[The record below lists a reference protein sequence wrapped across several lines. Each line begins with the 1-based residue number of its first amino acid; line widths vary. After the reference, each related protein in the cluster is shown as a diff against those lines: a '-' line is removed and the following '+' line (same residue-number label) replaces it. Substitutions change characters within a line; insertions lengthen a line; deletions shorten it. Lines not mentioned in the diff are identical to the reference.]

1 MFNIQVAR
9 DDLLLALQAVSSTVG
24 DNSQGLGDNCISI
37 TDLGNNFIQ
46 VYTSNSVEFSSVEIV
61 LTKGSTGKSE
71 RMPFIEFKRF
81 KTIIES
87 IPKGEYV
94 NIKAST
100 NDIEIDYKTFG
111 NKGKPIKLTGATNGM
126 IPLPTFTTPTDLLCI
141 DTILIKNSIDK
152 ICSITKNDPNNQ
164 YSGCFKIS
172 TDQYNVDFISIDNK
186 NNRMCL
192 CSGTN
197 TNVNKGDMFL
207 EADKF
212 KKAFKQLFMEY
223 DDIYMET
230 NGNINRI
237 MGNTKISSSSTIL
250 YSPTYYTRVLNA
262 TFPPVIKSM
271 FDNVNDFVEIDKDE
285 LTASLIRI
293 GAIEDN
299 VIGAGTMELKIH
311 NNVIDII
318 KTSQYGIVEDSFDT
332 NTESSVSFNEVF
344 KAKPLAEIL
353 KNFQSTPDVAYSHS
367 SFEIGV
373 GTNSVNN
380 TNYYVLKEGSCK
392 GSIDTK
398 FLIIGLGQQTPNNP

>member
-9 DDLLLALQAVSSTVG
+9 DDLLSAIQAVSSTVG
-24 DNSQGLGDNCISI
+24 DASQGLGDDCISI
-37 TDLGNNFIQ
+37 TDLGNNFIRI
-46 VYTSNSVEFSSVEIV
+46 YTTNSFEFSSVEIV
-61 LTKGSTGKSE
+61 LTKGSASKPE

-111 NKGKPIKLTGATNGM
+111 NKGKPVKLTGATNSM
-126 IPLPTFTTPTDLLCI
+126 IPLPTFTPTDSLCI
-141 DTILIKNSIDK
+141 DTKLIKSSIDK
-152 ICSITKNDPNNQ
+152 ICSITKSDPNNL

-172 TDQYNVDFISIDNK
+172 TDQYDVDFISIDNK

-197 TNVNKGDMFL
+197 TNVNKGSMFL

-223 DDIYMET
+223 DDINMET
-230 NGNINRI
+230 NGNLNCIK
-237 MGNTKISSSSTIL
+237 GNTKINSSSTVL
-250 YSPTYYTRVLNA
+250 YSPTYYARVLNG

-271 FDNVNDFVEIDKDE
+271 FDNVHDFVEIDKDE
-285 LTASLIRI
+285 LTASLTRI

-299 VIGAGTMELKIH
+299 VIGAGTMELRIH

-332 NTESSVSFNEVF
+332 NTESSISFSEVF

-353 KNFQSTPDVAYSHS
+353 KNFQSTPDVAYGHT

-373 GTNSVNN
+373 GVNSVNN
-380 TNYYVLKEGSCK
+380 TNYYVLKEGSSKDC
-392 GSIDTK
+392 IDAK
-398 FLIIGLGQQTPNNP
+398 FLMIGLGQQTPNNP